1 MTDLCDVDIPTAFA
15 DAFDSELKS
24 DNGIGYTYSLS
35 IVSPSKYPELSLF
48 TEADTGVN
56 FGSAGSFSE
65 YTIRNDNSPD
75 TIDDGGYARDR
86 TFIVA
91 NTAFK
96 ANDHIPK
103 DDLRRVPNNEITWQS
118 FAKAAKKKTNNLK
131 VIYLRNIQNKGM
143 WAIAQTNYAERGINL
158 DQVAVWDQST
168 PQMATWF
175 ERFIGSDNAS
185 GKLLALTNHH
195 TGAGNKKLSKV
206 ITIPKQVTGS
216 QGMFTAALVLA

>member
-24 DNGIGYTYSLS
+24 DNDIGYTYSLS

-56 FGSAGSFSE
+56 FGSAGPFSE

-75 TIDDGGYARDR
+75 TIDDGGYARDG

-96 ANDHIPK
+96 SNDHIPK
-103 DDLRRVPNNEITWQS
+103 DDPRRVPNNEMTWQS

-131 VIYLRNIQNKGM
+131 VIHLRNIQNKGM

-168 PQMATWF
+168 PQ
-175 ERFIGSDNAS
+175 
-185 GKLLALTNHH
+185 
-195 TGAGNKKLSKV
+195 AGNY
-206 ITIPKQVTGS
+206 
-216 QGMFTAALVLA
+216 